1 MAPDRITADQI
12 ADRLPRQGR
21 VWISGCSTDGP
32 VLKSAW
38 ARQSLP
44 GLTFTGIFVPGL
56 NDLEPV
62 LNTAARI
69 ETFFM
74 TPEMAK
80 APNRIDFLPF
90 CYRDIGRHLRT
101 APPDAAVIMLSPPDE
116 NGVCSFG
123 PVTDFIADIWQDI
136 PTIIAHINP
145 ALPATR
151 GTPGIPFDRLAAVVE
166 AEIPL
171 PQQAPG
177 MDDTARAIATHAA
190 GLISHGATLQAGV
203 GRIPEAI
210 LSGLTDK
217 RDLAIHSGLIGDST
231 LDLLEV
237 GALRADAP
245 ITAGVAI
252 GTDRIYGAIGGAEFT
267 FRPPSYT
274 HAIDVLSRIDP
285 LVTINS
291 AIEVDLDGYVH
302 AEATPRGPIS
312 GPGGASDFAAGAR
325 GANDLRIIAL
335 PSTAGKSRVSRIV
348 AAGTG
353 TGPVSLGRFDVD
365 VVITEHGVAD
375 LRGKSPLARR
385 AALIA
390 IADPDHRST
399 LTASCE

>member
-1 MAPDRITADQI
+1 MAPDRITADEI
-12 ADRLPRQGR
+12 AGRLPRQGR

-62 LNTAARI
+62 LNTAARL

-80 APNRIDFLPF
+80 APNRIDFLPL
-90 CYRDIGRHLRT
+90 CYRDIGQHLRA
-101 APPDAAVIMLSPPDE
+101 APPDAAVVMLAPPDE
-116 NGVCSFG
+116 NGLCSFG

-151 GTPGIPFDRLAAVVE
+151 GTPGIPFDRLTAVVE
-166 AEIPL
+166 AESPL
-171 PQQAPG
+171 PQQSPG

-190 GLISHGATLQAGV
+190 DLIPDGATLQAGV

-231 LDLLEV
+231 LDLLEA
-237 GALRADAP
+237 GALRPCNP

-252 GTDRIYGAIGGAEFT
+252 GTDRLYGSVGRDEFT
-267 FRPPSYT
+267 FRPPSHT
-274 HAIDVLSRIDP
+274 HAIDILSRIDP

-291 AIEVDLDGYVH
+291 AIEVDLNGYVH

-325 GANDLRIIAL
+325 GPNDLRIIAL

-348 AAGTG
+348 AAGAG

-365 VVITEHGVAD
+365 VIVTEHGIAD
-375 LRGKSPLARR
+375 LRGKSPAARR

-390 IADPDHRST
+390 IADPDHRDT
-399 LTASCE
+399 LSASPE